1 MPNTAK
7 IGIDEVELLLVE
19 RLRHSPAVRH
29 SVFAKEI
36 GASADTTRRA
46 AKRLDSAGLS
56 KYHHGVS
63 RRLITSVPANITLPT
78 TLVPAK
84 PEVLTAVARLAE
96 KDQAIVL
103 DLNSVSV
110 SLAQHLPAEL
120 NALIIT
126 NSPVVAASFAEHSQ
140 FQVRVIGGQLQNGSF
155 IPLEAEEFRFL
166 KNIRASLCV
175 LGSCY
180 VDLKWITS
188 HSPEEA
194 KLKGAM
200 VHSAAKVV
208 MTVSADTL
216 NRTGPHKISPLKSLS
231 SIVVEKDIPPAK
243 LRAYKTAGIEIL
255 RA

>member
-7 IGIDEVELLLVE
+7 IGIDEVELLLIE
-19 RLRHSPAVRH
+19 RLRHNLAVRH

-36 GASADTTRRA
+36 GASADTMRRA
-46 AKRLDSAGLS
+46 AKRLDSAGRS

-63 RRLITSVPANITLPT
+63 RRLITSVSADITLPK

-84 PEVLTAVARLAE
+84 PEVLAAVARLAE

-110 SLAQHLPAEL
+110 SLVQHLPAEL

-166 KNIRASLCV
+166 KTIRASLCV

-188 HSPEEA
+188 HNREEA
-194 KLKGAM
+194 KLKEAM
-200 VHSAAKVV
+200 VRSAAKVV
-208 MTVSADTL
+208 MAVSAKTI
-216 NRTGPHKISPLKSLS
+216 NRTGPHKIGPLKSLS
-231 SIVVEKDIPPAK
+231 NIVAEQDIPAAK
-243 LRAYKTAGIEIL
+243 LRAYKAAGIGIL